1 MRSTGAAL
9 AISAALFLCAA
20 GPPCGTLVIPTG
32 IGQSAPEAAAS
43 FNPLIDTTL
52 GSQQVRLLLYRP
64 LVWIGQ
70 DDRFDHANSLA
81 DSVQPLDGS
90 TRFRVT
96 LKPWLWSDGQPVTAD
111 DVVFAWDLIKKLGPA
126 FAYQDQG
133 GIPGW
138 VRSVTAVDPMH
149 IDFVLKQPANPDWFV
164 LNGLSS
170 IAALP
175 RHAWGNPDAATLW
188 QHQNDP
194 DFFRVVDGP
203 FLLTGYAPDRYAAFA
218 PNPLYGG
225 HRSTLKRLVVD
236 FQDGANPLHALQAGA
251 MDMAEIPLA
260 LADRLRNKPGYRL
273 HMLPESFGFR
283 SLIFNLANDRDGFFR
298 DPRIRQALTDA
309 ADQKAMMHLVYRDF
323 SRENR
328 TPLPDSMAADGP
340 APVRDDPALAR
351 HLLDEAGWL
360 PGADGVRQKSGER
373 LSFAALVPAE
383 EPDRVQEM
391 QILERNLHDVGVDMR
406 LHLVSVDQLNA
417 TIEGP
422 DSGAWQAALLGWT
435 VTGLPE
441 LQQFFATSGQSNFGH
456 YSNTA
461 MDEKT
466 AAFTTRPATATQS
479 AALTYAT
486 AQQPWN
492 FLPEGRHALLVA
504 DDVAGV
510 ETFTSAQ
517 GFWSPEYLSLT
528 GARGCG
534 AR

>member
-1 MRSTGAAL
+1 MRTKGAAL

-20 GPPCGTLVIPTG
+20 APCGTLVIPTG
-32 IGQSAPEAAAS
+32 IGQSAPESAAS

-138 VRSVTAVDPMH
+138 VRQVTAVDATH
-149 IDFVLKQPANPDWFV
+149 VDFVLKQPANPNWFV
-164 LNGLSS
+164 LNGLSN
-170 IAALP
+170 IPALP
-175 RHAWGNPDAATLW
+175 RHGWGNPAAATLW

-194 DFFRVVDGP
+194 AFFRVVDGP
-203 FLLTGYAPDRYAAFA
+203 FLLTGYAPDRYAAFV

-225 HRSTLKRLVVD
+225 HHSTLKRLVVD
-236 FQDGANPLHALQAGA
+236 FQDGASPLHALQAGA
-251 MDMAEIPLA
+251 MDMAEIPLS
-260 LADRLRNKPGYRL
+260 LVDRLAKKPGYRL
-273 HMLPESFGFR
+273 LMLPESFGFR
-283 SLIFNLANDRDGFFR
+283 SLIFNLANTEVGFFR
-298 DPRIRQALTDA
+298 DPRIRLALTDA
-309 ADQKAMMHLVYRDF
+309 ADQKTMMHLVYRDF
-323 SRENR
+323 SSENR
-328 TPLPDSMAADGP
+328 APVPVGMAADGP
-340 APVRDDPALAR
+340 TPVRDDPVLAR

-360 PGADGVRQKSGER
+360 PGPDGVRQRAGQR
-373 LSFAALVPAE
+373 LRFTALVPAE

-391 QILERNLHDVGVDMR
+391 QILERNLHDVGVEMR
-406 LHLVSVDQLNA
+406 LHLVSLDQLNA

-422 DSGAWQAALLGWT
+422 DRSAWEAALLGWT

-441 LQQFFATSGQSNFGH
+441 LQQFFATNGESNFGH
-456 YSNTA
+456 YSDTA
-461 MDEKT
+461 MDALT
-466 AAFTTRPATATQS
+466 AAFTTQPGQF
-479 AALTYAT
+479 AAMSYAV

-504 DDVAGV
+504 DDVGGV
-510 ETFTSAQ
+510 AAFTSPQ
-517 GFWSPEYLSLT
+517 GFWSPEYLYLY
-528 GARGCG
+528 GARACG
-534 AR
+534 RM